1 MDNAG
6 FELPSDEETK
16 ARIVEA
22 VKQTA
27 PGTSLRHALDMILA
41 GHLGALIC
49 IGDEENVIASGA
61 DGFKLDVS
69 FTANR
74 LFELSKMDGAVVID
88 RDQSQIL
95 RANYHLNPSPNLPT
109 SETGM
114 RHRTAARMSLLTR
127 AIVISVSE
135 RRQVITLFVDG
146 KRVQLRPVTE
156 LMSAV
161 NQLLV
166 SLQNTR
172 SQLDRALLRLTTLE
186 LDNYV
191 TVADVTE
198 IFYLF
203 EVLMTVA
210 DQLDKIILEL
220 GSEGRSVRMQR
231 EEFIGDMNEEYT
243 LMIRD
248 YARDSSE
255 ENAREIRK
263 AFNDT
268 SNLQLRSPKRVASL
282 LGFDGYG
289 EDSVLTPLGLR
300 TLSNVSVVR
309 KGMADKIVDEYGSLS
324 ELMDDIDQNPERLDD
339 LGVDNPTILADSLYR
354 MWGKRA

>member
-1 MDNAG
+1 MDKQHLD
-6 FELPSDEETK
+6 LPSEEETK
-16 ARIVEA
+16 TRIVDA
-22 VKQTA
+22 IKQTA
-27 PGTSLRHALDMILA
+27 PGTSLRYALDMILA

-49 IGDEENVIASGA
+49 IGDEENVISSGG

-88 RDQSQIL
+88 RDLTQIL
-95 RANYHLNPSPNLPT
+95 RANFHLNPSPDLPT

-135 RRQVITLFVDG
+135 RRQVISLFVDG
-146 KRVQLRPVTE
+146 KRMQLRPVTE

-210 DQLDKIILEL
+210 GQLDQIILEL
-220 GSEGRSVRMQR
+220 GSQGRSVQMQR
-231 EEFIGDMNEEYT
+231 EEFIGDMSEEYT

-255 ENAREIRK
+255 ENAQEIRK
-263 AFNDT
+263 ALNDT